1 MTTTTF
7 QPTKEIIYQA
17 ASRIFA
23 GLLASG
29 KVNQK
34 SDEFFLRYS
43 IRAAAYMATQ
53 IVKADIP
60 VEGGGEDG
68 PFPIQLPLSGATD
81 PWPLGGGEDGPFPEK
96 Q

>member
-1 MTTTTF
+1 MATTSF
-7 QPTKEIIYQA
+7 QPTKEVIYQA

-53 IVKADIP
+53 IVKAETHMD
-60 VEGGGEDG
+60 GGGEDG
-68 PFPIQLPLSGATD
+68 PWPIHLPQTGSTD
-81 PWPLGGGEDGPFPEK
+81 PWPLGGGNEDGPWP
-96 Q
+96 